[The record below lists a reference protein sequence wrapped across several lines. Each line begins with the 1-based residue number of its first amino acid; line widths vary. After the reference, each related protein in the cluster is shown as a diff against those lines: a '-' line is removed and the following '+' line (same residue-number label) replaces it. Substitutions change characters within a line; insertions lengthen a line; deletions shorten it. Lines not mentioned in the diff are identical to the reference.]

1 MGSLTVGDILDP
13 VGQHVGV
20 PELGNSQ
27 SVELLGSSAE
37 GRTVGRGSYHQTD
50 GTGAQFCPFLPVVPC
65 PHPPLTCWATVL
77 QVCYSLC
84 PCPRDSE
91 AQHSLLFPS
100 HSP

>member
-13 VGQHVGV
+13 VGQQVGV

-37 GRTVGRGSYHQTD
+37 GRTVGKGSYHQAD
-50 GTGAQFCPFLPVVPC
+50 GTGAQFCPFLPVFPC
-65 PHPPLTCWATVL
+65 PHPPLPWWATVL

-84 PCPRDSE
+84 PCPRDSVT
-91 AQHSLLFPS
+91 P
-100 HSP
+100 